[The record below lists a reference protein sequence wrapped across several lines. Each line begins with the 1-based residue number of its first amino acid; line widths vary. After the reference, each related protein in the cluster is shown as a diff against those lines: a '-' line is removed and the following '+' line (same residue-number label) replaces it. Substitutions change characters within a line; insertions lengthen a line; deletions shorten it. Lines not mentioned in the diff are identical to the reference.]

1 MRAATAEFFEQ
12 LNAAPDT
19 GLVPRQAVWLTVK
32 ERATGNRVERGLWTG
47 DEDLNLTV
55 YSGVTGALISRPYY
69 ADVISRVG
77 EIPRV
82 SDLTVQNVTIDL
94 SQIADAATQLFRQ
107 YDARLGNVEIHD
119 LLINPETGD
128 QIGPGLI
135 SFLGVI
141 DGAPIKTP
149 KKGGTGSIKIKAVSD
164 IFAMLTRTNPRKSS
178 YEGQKIRGGDEWGKY
193 ASTVSSWKIP
203 WGEKSK

>member
-32 ERATGNRVERGLWTG
+32 ERATGNRVERGIWTG

-69 ADVISRVG
+69 ADVISQVG